1 MSNRFMKVLPF
12 LTVVLIVLLDQLT
25 KYWAVSS
32 LFAIGEIEIIPD
44 VFYLTFATNNG
55 AAWNLFAGQRVI
67 LLLVTVAALLL
78 IFLILRRGWVNTK
91 IGRWGVYFILGG
103 AIGNFL
109 DRAFRPGGLV
119 VDMFDF
125 RAINFPIF
133 NVADIFV
140 TAGGV
145 MFGIFVLQTAI
156 RDHRQNKSGGGDEDG
171 HAD

>member
-1 MSNRFMKVLPF
+1 MPKRFRNYLPF
-12 LTVVLIVLLDQLT
+12 LAVVFIVLLDQLT

-32 LFAIGEIEIIPD
+32 LFGLGEIEIIPD

-55 AAWNLFAGQRVI
+55 AAWSLFAGRRVI
-67 LLLVTVAALLL
+67 LLLVTVAALAL
-78 IFLILRRGWVNTK
+78 ICFVLWRGWVNTK
-91 IGRWGVYFILGG
+91 IGRWGVFFVLGG

-119 VDMFDF
+119 VDLFDF
-125 RAINFPIF
+125 RLINFPIF
-133 NVADIFV
+133 NVADVFI
-140 TAGGV
+140 TIGGV

-156 RDHRQNKSGGGDEDG
+156 QDHRQNKSGGGDG